1 MVTFRNNNNNN
12 RRGGFKRNTRNFKSN
27 GDTNLNSIPI
37 FQIMIISRG
46 NLLEEIIIMH
56 QN

>member
-1 MVTFRNNNNNN
+1 MVTFRNNNT

-27 GDTNLNSIPI
+27 GDNSKFGSN
-37 FQIMIISRG
+37 FQVMKILKEK
-46 NLLEEIIIMH
+46 LLEETIIML

>member
-12 RRGGFKRNTRNFKSN
+12 RRNNFRRNDRNFKSN
-27 GDTNLNSIPI
+27 GDRFKNLVLI
-37 FQIMIISRG
+37 FQIMIILKEK
-46 NLLEEIIIMH
+46 LLEEIIIML